1 MLTTIATLLIFGFAL
16 TVIDQKA
23 YKSALVERLDALGS
37 VIAVQSKA
45 PITFHDRDVATQI
58 LSSLQRDPSILSACI
73 YSEPEELFAV
83 YGRAEQPVCNY
94 TNQSQ
99 KFLFDDKNVYL
110 YHPITFNGEPIGDLF
125 ITASLDELN
134 DRLQQF
140 IIIVLGL
147 ILMTVL
153 AAYFLANYLQNYITE
168 PLIRLR
174 DFTEHISR
182 HADYSQ
188 QLVYESE
195 DEIGA
200 LYRSFNNMI
209 RRIHNREI
217 ARDRAVKESQAKSS
231 FLANMSHEI
240 RTPMNAIIGLTHLLQ
255 SDQPSSKQAQRLTKI
270 DDAANHLLSVI
281 NNILDMSK
289 IEAGKITLEIVD
301 FHLDDIFDYVQSLMN
316 DQAVAKGITLKV
328 ERRNWRGIYRGD
340 LTRLRQAL
348 LNFLSNAVKFS
359 SHGTILVS
367 AKKLE
372 ESDGKTL
379 VRFEVKDEG
388 IGIEADTLSELFGHF
403 EQADVSTTRKYG
415 GTGLGLA
422 ITRSLAKLMGGDAG
436 AQSEPGKGSTF
447 WFTAY
452 LENGDKSIS
461 PRPVLHAGDAE
472 LRLQQDFAGARIL
485 LVEDNAINRE
495 VALVILGRVNLE
507 VDTAEDGE
515 SAVSKIRENSYELVL
530 MDIQM
535 PNMDG
540 LEATRMIRQMQ
551 EHENMPVI
559 AMTANVFAE
568 DRRAC
573 LEAGMSDFIS
583 KPVNPKEL
591 YATVLK
597 WL

>member
-1 MLTTIATLLIFGFAL
+1 
-16 TVIDQKA
+16 
-23 YKSALVERLDALGS
+23 
-37 VIAVQSKA
+37 
-45 PITFHDRDVATQI
+45 
-58 LSSLQRDPSILSACI
+58 
-73 YSEPEELFAV
+73 
-83 YGRAEQPVCNY
+83 
-94 TNQSQ
+94 
-99 KFLFDDKNVYL
+99 
-110 YHPITFNGEPIGDLF
+110 
-125 ITASLDELN
+125 
-134 DRLQQF
+134 
-140 IIIVLGL
+140 
-147 ILMTVL
+147 
-153 AAYFLANYLQNYITE
+153 
-168 PLIRLR
+168 
-174 DFTEHISR
+174 
-182 HADYSQ
+182 
-188 QLVYESE
+188 
-195 DEIGA
+195 
-200 LYRSFNNMI
+200 
-209 RRIHNREI
+209 
-217 ARDRAVKESQAKSS
+217 
-231 FLANMSHEI
+231 
-240 RTPMNAIIGLTHLLQ
+240 
-255 SDQPSSKQAQRLTKI
+255 
-270 DDAANHLLSVI
+270 
-281 NNILDMSK
+281 
-289 IEAGKITLEIVD
+289 
-301 FHLDDIFDYVQSLMN
+301 
-316 DQAVAKGITLKV
+316 
-328 ERRNWRGIYRGD
+328 
-340 LTRLRQAL
+340 
-348 LNFLSNAVKFS
+348 
-359 SHGTILVS
+359 VS